1 MGSCREGEEWNA
13 LRKPISQLAM
23 PPKKVAEYYM
33 QMNEVAY
40 DLIEIFQKQRDR
52 AGVYH
57 NVTDLS
63 FRWALECELACRHT
77 ATCWGILY
85 NPCCII

>member
-1 MGSCREGEEWNA
+1 
-13 LRKPISQLAM
+13 M

-40 DLIEIFQKQRDR
+40 DLIEIFQKQRDS
-52 AGVYH
+52 AGVFH

-63 FRWALECELACRHT
+63 FRWVLECELACRHNLRYMLNNL
-77 ATCWGILY
+77 AY
-85 NPCCII
+85 QFS

>member
-1 MGSCREGEEWNA
+1 
-13 LRKPISQLAM
+13 M

-40 DLIEIFQKQRDR
+40 DLIDILQKQRDS
-52 AGVYH
+52 AGIYH

-63 FRWALECELACRHT
+63 FRWALECEFKKIQQLYTCSGILDNLYLNVHT
-77 ATCWGILY
+77 AAIYMTIY
-85 NPCCII
+85 AV